1 MNLVMVSSEAT
12 PFARTGDLGDS
23 VAALAE
29 ELAARDQA
37 ITLILPYYPQ
47 AVAKAIKPLPPS
59 EPLPIE
65 LKIKIGSR
73 TVSGAVRQSRIAGG
87 KIRVLMIE
95 QPAYFDRPC
104 LYNDGQRDYRDNC
117 ERFVFFSRAAVELI
131 RQLKINPDIVHCH
144 DWQTGLIPA
153 LLKIE
158 HRTQPPLNETASVM
172 TVHNIAFQG
181 QFWHWDME
189 LTGLDW
195 KYFNWRQMEFFGQLN
210 LLKTGIVFAD
220 AIIVNSP
227 EYARAI
233 QTPEH
238 GCGLHGVLR
247 TRYEHLI
254 GISGGVDQYLE
265 VYRHAMRREDLA
277 QFALPNAASKT
288 K

>member
-1 MNLVMVSSEAT
+1 MNIVMVSSEAT
-12 PFARTGDLGDS
+12 PFARTGGLGDW
-23 VAALAE
+23 VTELAE
-29 ELAARDQA
+29 ELAAKDQTV
-37 ITLILPYYPQ
+37 TLILPYYRQ
-47 AVAKAIKPLPPS
+47 IAEKSAKPLPPW
-59 EPLPIE
+59 EPLPVE
-65 LKIKIGSR
+65 LQVRVGSR
-73 TVSGAVRQSRIAGG
+73 VVAGRVLRTRLAGG
-87 KIRVLMIE
+87 AIQVLLID
-95 QPAYFDRPC
+95 QPAYFDRPG

-117 ERFVFFSRAAVELI
+117 ERFVYFSRAAVEAIKL
-131 RQLKINPDIVHCH
+131 LKISPDVVHCH

-158 HRTQPPLNETASVM
+158 HNKTPPLNETASVF

-220 AIIVNSP
+220 AITVNSP

-233 QTPEH
+233 QTPEF

-265 VYRHAMRREDLA
+265 VYRHAMRRDDSPQLVRI
-277 QFALPNAASKT
+277 
-288 K
+288 

>member
-1 MNLVMVSSEAT
+1 MNIIMVSPEAT
-12 PFARTGDLGDS
+12 PFGRTGGLGDAVQQLSEKLVETGQS
-23 VAALAE
+23 VT
-29 ELAARDQA
+29 
-37 ITLILPYYPQ
+37 IILPHYPQ
-47 AVAKAIKPLPPS
+47 VLAKSSVPIPTPEPVSIDLRIKV
-59 EPLPIE
+59 
-65 LKIKIGSR
+65 GSR
-73 TVSGAVRQSRIAGG
+73 QVTGKVLRTRIPGSS
-87 KIRVLMIE
+87 IQVLLID
-95 QPAYFDRPC
+95 QPAYFDRPF
-104 LYNDGQRDYRDNC
+104 LYNDGQRDYRDNS
-117 ERFVFFSRAAVELI
+117 ERFIFFSRAAVEVI
-131 RQLKINPDIVHCH
+131 RLLKLNPDVVHCH

-158 HRTQPPLNETASVM
+158 HRKTPILNELASVIS
-172 TVHNIAFQG
+172 VHNIAYQG

-220 AIIVNSP
+220 AIIANSP

-233 QTPEH
+233 QTPEQ

-254 GISGGVDQYLE
+254 GISKGVDQYLE
-265 VYRHAMRREDLA
+265 VYRHAMRRDDVA
-277 QFALPNAASKT
+277 QLCET